1 MTHAIRFHATGGP
14 EVLRWEEV
22 DVPAVAPNEARVKH
36 HAVGLNYID
45 IYHRT
50 GLYPAPL
57 PSGIGGTTSAT
68 FGTPA
73 TIAGTPSW

>member
-1 MTHAIRFHATGGP
+1 MTHAIRFHAPGGP

-22 DVPAVAPNEARVKH
+22 DVGDTAPNEAPVRH

-50 GLYPAPL
+50 
-57 PSGIGGTTSAT
+57 
-68 FGTPA
+68 
-73 TIAGTPSW
+73 

>member
-1 MTHAIRFHATGGP
+1 MSHAICFHAPCGP

-22 DVPAVAPNEARVKH
+22 DVGGAAPTEARVRY

-50 GLYPAPL
+50 
-57 PSGIGGTTSAT
+57 
-68 FGTPA
+68 
-73 TIAGTPSW
+73 